1 MAIDLTGILSV
12 NEYYTHHYLNTILEE
27 DIKDIVKKFREE
39 SDEKRRK
46 NTMVQIKRAF

>member
-27 DIKDIVKKFREE
+27 DIKDIIKKLKEE
-39 SDEKRRK
+39 AEAKEEKARWSTK
-46 NTMVQIKRAF
+46 GTF

>member
-27 DIKDIVKKFREE
+27 DIKDIYINKKQAKDNND
-39 SDEKRRK
+39 SGCNMAGK
-46 NTMVQIKRAF
+46 